1 MTSFR
6 YNSKITGRPFYL
18 NSCLMVRYFSI
29 TSIKAGKIYGKE
41 VEDQQINNN
50 YIQKYS
56 FSSNNVNP
64 VIIYERECF
73 II

>member
-1 MTSFR
+1 MTSFI
-6 YNSKITGRPFYL
+6 YNSKITGRPFIFYL

-64 VIIYERECF
+64 VIIYE
-73 II
+73 I